1 MSELYWITRLDAI
14 CIALGL
20 TIFML
25 LLAIAFFAMQYY
37 DLREDYIRNYTKK
50 DVTSE
55 IQNIVKRIGKIVLV
69 VVILVIFEVFIPT
82 TKQALVIYGIGGTID
97 YIKSNNT
104 ANQLPDKV
112 ISALDKYLDTL
123 NEENDEKDK

>member
-1 MSELYWITRLDAI
+1 
-14 CIALGL
+14 
-20 TIFML
+20 
-25 LLAIAFFAMQYY
+25 MQYY

-112 ISALDKYLDTL
+112 ISALDKYLDAL

>member
-97 YIKSNNT
+97 YIKSNDT